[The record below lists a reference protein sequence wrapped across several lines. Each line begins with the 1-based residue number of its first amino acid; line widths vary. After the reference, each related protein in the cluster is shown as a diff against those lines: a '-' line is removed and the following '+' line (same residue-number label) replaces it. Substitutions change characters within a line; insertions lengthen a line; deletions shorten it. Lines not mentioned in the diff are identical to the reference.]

1 MEQEQSLSRAVLY
14 GVALGDALGWPT
26 EFKSLEQ
33 IKNIYGKDGIQEL
46 PDPAIFTDDTQ
57 MTLAIVRAL
66 LKHPDGAIEPLMGE
80 VVQEFIEW
88 AYSPE
93 NNRAPGNTCMA
104 AIRNLEEGIGWK
116 YAGIAHS
123 KGCGSAM
130 RVAPIG
136 YLYQHQPERLREV
149 AHTTGIATHRH
160 PTGDAAAI
168 AAAYLVKLA
177 LDGYAPLEMIKPT
190 VAFIEGISMN
200 AEAEAKLRQVAE
212 VVTWDDEEAALE
224 VLGRGWIGEEAVALA
239 LYCCARYPDDWL
251 ATVRRGAN
259 TNGDSDSIASIA
271 GGIQAARLGLDSIPP
286 QWIERIEKRDE
297 LARYADQLAVIKDRL
312 PSET

>member
-1 MEQEQSLSRAVLY
+1 MNHHEQAKSRAILY
-14 GVALGDALGWPT
+14 GLALGDALGWPT

-33 IKNIYGKDGIQEL
+33 IKARYGVQGIQEP
-46 PDPAIFTDDTQ
+46 PDPAEFTDDTQ

-88 AYSPE
+88 AHSPE

-104 AIRNLEEGIGWK
+104 AIRNLEEGSGWK
-116 YAGIAHS
+116 HAGIAHS

-136 YLYQHQPERLREV
+136 YLYQHHPERLRDV
-149 AHTTGIATHRH
+149 AHATGIATHRH

-177 LDGYAPLEMIKPT
+177 LDGYTPLEMIEPT
-190 VAFIEGISMN
+190 ITFIEGISVN
-200 AEAEAKLRQVAE
+200 GEAEAKLRQVAA
-212 VVTWDDEEAALE
+212 VASWADEEAALE
-224 VLGRGWIGEEAVALA
+224 ALGRGWVGEEAVALA
-239 LYCCARYPDDWL
+239 LYCCARYPDDWV

-271 GGIQAARLGLDSIPP
+271 GGIQAARLDINAIPAD
-286 QWIERIEKRDE
+286 WIARVEKRDM
-297 LARYADQLAVIKDRL
+297 LASYADQLAAAKVAL
-312 PSET
+312 

>member
-1 MEQEQSLSRAVLY
+1 MNSNEVQKSKAILY

-26 EFKSLEQ
+26 EFKSLVQ
-33 IKNIYGKDGIQEL
+33 IKARYGANGIQEP
-46 PDPAIFTDDTQ
+46 PDPAEFTDDTQ

-66 LKHPDGAIEPLMGE
+66 LKYPHGAMEPLMGE

-88 AYSPE
+88 AHSPE

-104 AIRNLEEGIGWK
+104 AIQNLEAGIEWR

-136 YLYQHQPERLREV
+136 YLYQHAPQRLREV
-149 AHTTGIATHRH
+149 AHATGIATHRH

-177 LDGYAPLEMIKPT
+177 LDGYTPLEMIEPT
-190 VAFIEGISMN
+190 VAFIAGISVN
-200 AEAEAKLRQVAE
+200 GEAEARLRQVAD
-212 VVTWDDEEAALE
+212 VVGWEDEEAALE
-224 VLGRGWIGEEAVALA
+224 ALGRGWVGEEAVALA
-239 LYCCARYPDDWL
+239 LYCCARYPNDWV

-271 GGIQAARLGLDSIPP
+271 GGIQAARLGIEAIPP
-286 QWIERIEKRDE
+286 EWIARVEKRDALAEYAEE
-297 LARYADQLAVIKDRL
+297 LAKAKATL
-312 PSET
+312 PS

>member
-1 MEQEQSLSRAVLY
+1 MEQEQSRSRAVLY

-33 IKNIYGKDGIQEL
+33 IKSMYGEQGIQE
-46 PDPAIFTDDTQ
+46 PPTPAIFTDDTQ

-66 LKHPDGAIEPLMGE
+66 LKHPTGAIDLLMGE
-80 VVQEFIEW
+80 VVEEFIEW
-88 AYSPE
+88 AHSPE

-149 AHTTGIATHRH
+149 AHTTGIATHGH

-177 LDGYAPLEMIKPT
+177 LDGYAPLDMIEPT
-190 VAFIEGISMN
+190 VAFIEGISVN
-200 AEAEAKLRQVAE
+200 GEAEAKLRQVAE
-212 VVTWDDEEAALE
+212 VRAWDDEEAALE
-224 VLGRGWIGEEAVALA
+224 ALGRGWVGDEAVALA
-239 LYCCARYPDDWL
+239 LYCCARYPEDWV

-259 TNGDSDSIASIA
+259 THGDSDSIASIA
-271 GGIQAARLGLDSIPP
+271 GGIQAARLGLAAIPP
-286 QWIERIEKRDE
+286 EWIARVEKQND
-297 LARYADQLAVIKDRL
+297 LALYADQLATVKSRIR
-312 PSET
+312 

>member
-1 MEQEQSLSRAVLY
+1 MNHQEQSKSRAILY
-14 GVALGDALGWPT
+14 GLALGDALGWPT
-26 EFKSLEQ
+26 EFKALEQ
-33 IKNIYGKDGIQEL
+33 IKAKYGAQGIQEP
-46 PDPAIFTDDTQ
+46 PDPAQFTDDTQ

-66 LKHPDGAIEPLMGE
+66 LKHPNGAIEPLMGD

-88 AYSPE
+88 AHSPE

-104 AIRNLEEGIGWK
+104 AIRNLEEGMGWK

-149 AHTTGIATHRH
+149 AHATGIATHRH

-177 LDGYAPLEMIKPT
+177 LDGYAPLDMIEPT
-190 VAFIEGISMN
+190 VAFIEGISVN
-200 AEAEAKLRQVAE
+200 GEAEAKLRQVAE
-212 VVTWDDEEAALE
+212 VVTWEDEEAALE
-224 VLGRGWIGEEAVALA
+224 ALGRGWVGDEAVALA
-239 LYCCARYPDDWL
+239 LYCCARYPSDWV

-271 GGIQAARLGLDSIPP
+271 GGIQAARLGIKAIPP
-286 QWIERIEKRDE
+286 DWIARVEKRDL
-297 LARYADQLAVIKDRL
+297 LADYADQLAAAKAAL
-312 PSET
+312 

>member
-1 MEQEQSLSRAVLY
+1 MEQQEQAKSRAILY
-14 GVALGDALGWPT
+14 GLALGDALGWPT
-26 EFKSLEQ
+26 EFKALDQ
-33 IKNIYGKDGIQEL
+33 IKAKYGAQGIQEP
-46 PDPAIFTDDTQ
+46 PDPAEFTDDTQ

-66 LKHPDGAIEPLMGE
+66 LKHPTGTIEPLMGE

-88 AYSPE
+88 AHSPE

-104 AIRNLEEGIGWK
+104 AIYNLEEGIGWK

-136 YLYQHQPERLREV
+136 YLYQHHPERLREV

-177 LDGYAPLEMIKPT
+177 LDGYTPLEMIELT
-190 VAFIEGISMN
+190 IAFIEGISVN
-200 AEAEAKLRQVAE
+200 GEAEAKLRQVAE
-212 VVTWDDEEAALE
+212 MVKWDDEEAALE
-224 VLGRGWIGEEAVALA
+224 VLGRGWVGEEAVALA
-239 LYCCARYPDDWL
+239 LYCCARYPDDWV

-271 GGIQAARLGLDSIPP
+271 GGIQAARLGLDAIPP
-286 QWIERIEKRDE
+286 AWIARVEKRDD
-297 LARYADQLAVIKDRL
+297 LAHYADQLAAMKIGL
-312 PSET
+312 L